1 MLSQVIPFI
10 EILKMEL
17 GSTGDDDGGIIST
30 EEEMLKSLKSHFEHV
45 YSDNNCVIFTL
56 LDPRF
61 KATFYDTTATESAVQ
76 TLVALCKDCQLP
88 KSRDT
93 QGSQESQQ
101 AVGEL
106 VECVDSTE
114 LSSTDS
120 ESSSTETS
128 MINTPEKKKGFS
140 IWESYQKAVKKL
152 KPTSL
157 SHSLSFQE
165 KISAMIN
172 DYINEPVTE
181 NPKNSRI
188 H

>member
-1 MLSQVIPFI
+1 MIPQ
-10 EILKMEL
+10 
-17 GSTGDDDGGIIST
+17 
-30 EEEMLKSLKSHFEHV
+30 
-45 YSDNNCVIFTL
+45 
-56 LDPRF
+56 P
-61 KATFYDTTATESAVQ
+61 Q

-88 KSRDT
+88 NSRDT

-106 VECVDSTE
+106 VKCVDSTE

-120 ESSSTETS
+120 ESSYTDTS

-157 SHSLSFQE
+157 YHSLSFQE

-181 NPKNSRI
+181 NPKNSWKNNKERYPVLAEVAKKVFVCTTKFSSYRI
-188 H
+188 LV